1 MFHVFRLVGFSPL
14 LVIHYDSFLIVHV
27 LFSYFSMLD
36 IYATQMASFG
46 SLMILGI
53 VLLKGYPRGVKKTP
67 LNVSYETSKDLFES
81 YALNTKLFITPRY
94 TLCVTWCI
102 RP

>member
-1 MFHVFRLVGFSPL
+1 
-14 LVIHYDSFLIVHV
+14 
-27 LFSYFSMLD
+27 
-36 IYATQMASFG
+36 MASFG

-53 VLLKGYPRGVKKTP
+53 VLFIGYPRGVKKTP

-81 YALNTKLFITPRY
+81 YDLNTKLFTTTRY